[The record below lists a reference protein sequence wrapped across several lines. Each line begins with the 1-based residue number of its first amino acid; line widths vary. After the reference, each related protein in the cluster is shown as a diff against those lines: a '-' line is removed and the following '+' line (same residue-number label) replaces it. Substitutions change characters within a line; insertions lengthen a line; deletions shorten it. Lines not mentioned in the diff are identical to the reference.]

1 MATLRRRIVPQFC
14 RDLEGGLVLERHRPQ
29 LEQPQNDILGRR
41 APGNGPEDIPLPAI
55 DLYIY
60 IYWRRL
66 SPHSRGDG
74 RKAARAAFQSPT
86 GNPCPSITEG
96 RTLGV
101 TPLNDTS
108 VVRIARTLELTH

>member
-55 DLYIY
+55 DLYIHIGGDY
-60 IYWRRL
+60 RRIPVETVGKRPVRR
-66 SPHSRGDG
+66 SNRRRGIH
-74 RKAARAAFQSPT
+74 ARASLKSVPW
-86 GNPCPSITEG
+86 GSLPSTTHLCNES
-96 RTLGV
+96 LGHW
-101 TPLNDTS
+101 S
-108 VVRIARTLELTH
+108 

>member
-1 MATLRRRIVPQFC
+1 MKSKDPNYAIKVEKAIAEKYGTDTVQHPRKDWDNEKEKKNVKGEQGDNGGA
-14 RDLEGGLVLERHRPQ
+14 RDRF
-29 LEQPQNDILGRR
+29 
-41 APGNGPEDIPLPAI
+41 
-55 DLYIY
+55 IY
-60 IYWRRL
+60 TYWRRL

-108 VVRIARTLELTH
+108 V